1 MAGKNMRLAAV
12 GALLC
17 GMAGPALAETQAD
30 SNAELRAE
38 LAAMKAEIAQMK
50 QSEGDNWLNE
60 RRAEEVKG
68 LIREVLTDAQ
78 TRATLAEDGF
88 YAGNK
93 DGKFFLSSTDGNYT
107 MKIAGQ
113 IDLRYIVNWEGDQ
126 GDSGSS
132 DSEDHGFQLRR
143 VKLKFGGNVI
153 NKNLKYAVNLAMDR
167 DDGNVFLEDA
177 LFEYDFPE
185 VKGLSIVGGKFKIP
199 FLRQEL
205 ISSSR
210 LLAVERANVTE
221 FFTQNRSIGLMGA
234 YEQEMFKVQVGI
246 FQGANTEVSDFN
258 APGNAKFNVTGRADV
273 KILGDWKQAKDVAAW
288 SGKDP
293 ALFVGGALSYQS
305 DRNTAGGTSE
315 DYFGY
320 TIDALAKFGPAS
332 VMGAFMGAHL
342 DSASRDPLGLLVEV
356 GVFVIP
362 DKLQPYGTIQWLDPD
377 SATISDDLVILTLGA
392 NYFFKKHN
400 AKLTTDVSWVASGD
414 GSYSSGSGNRIS
426 PYGSSP
432 FSSGTGFNGFT
443 GENQVVLRTQFQ
455 LLF

>member
-17 GMAGPALAETQAD
+17 GMAGPALAETQTQMD

-38 LAAMKAEIAQMK
+38 MAAMKAEIAQMRK
-50 QSEGDNWLNE
+50 AQGNDWLNE
-60 RRAEEVKG
+60 RQAEEVKG

-107 MKIAGQ
+107 MKIGGQ

-167 DDGNVFLEDA
+167 GDGNIFLEDA
-177 LFEYDFPE
+177 YFQYNFPE
-185 VKGLSIVGGKFKIP
+185 VEGLSIRGGKFKIP

-221 FFTQNRSIGLMGA
+221 FFTQNRSIGLQVG
-234 YEQEMFKVQVGI
+234 YEHEMFKIAAGV
-246 FQGANTEVSDFN
+246 FQGANSEVSDFN
-258 APGNAKFNVTGRADV
+258 AAGNAKFNITGRADV

-293 ALFVGGALSYQS
+293 ALFIGGALSYQS
-305 DRNTAGGTSE
+305 DQNTAGTVAD

-332 VMGAFMGAHL
+332 VMAAFMGAHI
-342 DSASRDPLGLLVEV
+342 DEAGRDPLGILVEA

-362 DKLQPYGTIQWLDPD
+362 DKFQPFGSVQWLDPD
-377 SATISDDLVILTLGA
+377 APGVTDDLVILTLGA

-400 AKLTTDVSWVASGD
+400 AKLTADIGWIASGN
-414 GSYSSGSGNRIS
+414 GSYGSGGGTPSTSTRIS
-426 PYGSSP
+426 PYGTNP
-432 FSSGTGFNGFT
+432 F
-443 GENQVVLRTQFQ
+443 
-455 LLF
+455 